1 MRKSRIVFA
10 LTLIVLLGLF
20 ASYRLLRSPSDLT
33 KEQLIME
40 VMMQGI
46 QQQHYDPLKVDDD
59 FSSKVY
65 NLFLKRMDNNKKF
78 FLQSDID
85 KLSKYKTDIDDEINN
100 VSIEFFEKANS
111 IYEDRFSEVK
121 TFYSDL
127 LAKPF
132 NLKEDESIET
142 DDDKTSYAK
151 DMNALKE
158 EWRKSLK
165 YQVLIRVS
173 SMIDDQKKA
182 MEKSDTVKEKSL
194 EQMEADARAKVLKST
209 KDAFDNL
216 AELDRMDRFNLYLES
231 MANVQDPHTEFFPP
245 ADKANFDIAM
255 SGKLEGIGAQL
266 QQKDGEIKITSI
278 VPGSPS
284 YRDGRLKAGD
294 VIVKVAQG
302 AAEPVDVSDMR
313 LDKAIQLIRGKKGTE
328 VRLTVKKI
336 DGTMEVVTLIRDV
349 IVLEDTYAQSFMI
362 DNGNKIGYIRL
373 PGFYADFSGGGGR
386 DCATD
391 VKNEL
396 LKLKDAGAKGVI
408 LDLRDNGGGSL
419 ESVVQMMGLF
429 IKDGAV
435 VQVKERNAD
444 PFIYRDKDPNLVY
457 DGNLILLVNENS
469 ASASEILAAAVQDYH
484 RGIIM
489 GSTTTF
495 GKGTVQ
501 RMYDMDNFVNATYA
515 GMKPLGSVK
524 ITMQKFYRVNGGS
537 TQLKGVTPDIVVPD
551 AYSQIKYGEKQED
564 FPLKW
569 DEIKSV
575 DISNWQPSYVESTV
589 ENNSKKRIEGTE
601 AFKLIQEQA
610 NEMKDQSDN
619 TVVSLNIDKYRERQQ
634 KLKDEKKKYDELEAK
649 FPDINISNLSVDL
662 DHINSDS
669 TYMARNKELL
679 KDLKKDIYISEAGN
693 VMTDMLKDAGTTQ
706 K

>member
-1 MRKSRIVFA
+1 M
-10 LTLIVLLGLF
+10 LF
-20 ASYRLLRSPSDLT
+20 RS
-33 KEQLIME
+33 
-40 VMMQGI
+40 
-46 QQQHYDPLKVDDD
+46 
-59 FSSKVY
+59 
-65 NLFLKRMDNNKKF
+65 

-284 YRDGRLKAGD
+284 YRDGRLK
-294 VIVKVAQG
+294 
-302 AAEPVDVSDMR
+302 
-313 LDKAIQLIRGKKGTE
+313 
-328 VRLTVKKI
+328 
-336 DGTMEVVTLIRDV
+336 
-349 IVLEDTYAQSFMI
+349 
-362 DNGNKIGYIRL
+362 IGR
-373 PGFYADFSGGGGR
+373 AH
-386 DCATD
+386 
-391 VKNEL
+391 V
-396 LKLKDAGAKGVI
+396 
-408 LDLRDNGGGSL
+408 
-419 ESVVQMMGLF
+419 
-429 IKDGAV
+429 
-435 VQVKERNAD
+435 
-444 PFIYRDKDPNLVY
+444 
-457 DGNLILLVNENS
+457 
-469 ASASEILAAAVQDYH
+469 
-484 RGIIM
+484 
-489 GSTTTF
+489 
-495 GKGTVQ
+495 
-501 RMYDMDNFVNATYA
+501 
-515 GMKPLGSVK
+515 
-524 ITMQKFYRVNGGS
+524 
-537 TQLKGVTPDIVVPD
+537 
-551 AYSQIKYGEKQED
+551 
-564 FPLKW
+564 
-569 DEIKSV
+569 
-575 DISNWQPSYVESTV
+575 
-589 ENNSKKRIEGTE
+589 
-601 AFKLIQEQA
+601 
-610 NEMKDQSDN
+610 
-619 TVVSLNIDKYRERQQ
+619 
-634 KLKDEKKKYDELEAK
+634 
-649 FPDINISNLSVDL
+649 
-662 DHINSDS
+662 
-669 TYMARNKELL
+669 
-679 KDLKKDIYISEAGN
+679 
-693 VMTDMLKDAGTTQ
+693 
-706 K
+706 